1 MTLNFNANIL
11 IEFENN
17 LDPNKPD
24 KCKIPARILGFGEIS
39 TVLEIGENEND
50 KKFAYKRMPLFYTE
64 KEVKEYIVIYKDYHR
79 ILGQIGIE
87 TPNYD
92 TLYFKD
98 EYERIIFYG
107 IQEKVNY
114 YSIGNRVLQYAD
126 EQAIQTFIIMI
137 LKKLKLIFVYNNEN
151 KGHLELGID
160 GQISNWSLEG
170 FDPNNPTI
178 DVSMKLIYFDTSTPL
193 IKRRGAEQLNP
204 ELFLRSAPSFLVWL
218 IRLLFLKD
226 VMNRYYDFRLV
237 TIDLIANIY
246 KEQRP
251 ELVPG
256 IIDLV
261 NRFFVQELTSY
272 NLEPISI
279 KEVKSYYKEDAL
291 IWRFYLGAR
300 KIDRWLH
307 KLFRKP
313 YLYILPGK
321 IKR

>member
-1 MTLNFNANIL
+1 MPLEYNADIL
-11 IEFENN
+11 IEFEKN
-17 LDPNKPD
+17 LDPNRPD

-39 TVLEIGENEND
+39 TVLEIGENEAD
-50 KKFAYKRMPLFYTE
+50 KKFAYKRMPLFYKE
-64 KEVKEYIVIYKDYHR
+64 KEVKEYIVIYKDYHK
-79 ILGQIGIE
+79 ILEQIGIK

-107 IQEKVNY
+107 IQEKVDY

-126 EQAIQTFIIMI
+126 EKTIQKFILMI
-137 LKKLKLIFVYNNEN
+137 LQKLKLIFDYNIKN
-151 KGHLELGID
+151 KNHLEIGID

-178 DVSMKLIYFDTSTPL
+178 DNSMKLIYFDTSTPL
-193 IKRRGAEQLNP
+193 IRRGGSEQLNP

-237 TIDLIANIY
+237 AIDLIANIY

-261 NRFFVQELTSY
+261 NRFFANELTSY
-272 NLEPISI
+272 SIEPITI
-279 KEVKSYYKEDAL
+279 KEVKSYYKEDAF

-300 KIDRWLH
+300 KVDRLLH
-307 KLFRKP
+307 KLLRKP